1 LDISVIVPTRNRT
14 RDLVNLLDSLRNQ
27 TRLPDELI
35 VVDASDNDDTEN
47 MLAEQGNQLPFDV
60 VYQRASPGSA
70 RQRNIG
76 FGLSRVRYLF
86 FFDDDVVLE
95 PEYVRIIYDTFLE
108 HGQGQLGGVT
118 GRIANIKES
127 PKAWERIFKRLF
139 FLSDFGQG
147 KVKLSGFPSLRIGE
161 KPAYVELLSGCNMV
175 YPRKVFSQFLFDEAL
190 TGYSY
195 MEDVDLSFRVGR
207 E

>member
-161 KPAYVELLSGCNMV
+161 KPASVELLSGCNMV

-195 MEDVDLSFRVGR
+195 MEDVDLSLRVGR